1 MGIESD
7 KLVYDYLSRVG
18 DLAQTAMASADRM
31 RLVAQL
37 RTDID
42 RQRGGSDSQATV
54 RRILGKLGTPDEVVE
69 AAARDRPVQE
79 AQPRHEAAPAPTA
92 RNANEAP
99 SPDKALSLDKPPTA
113 SDERGSSAAEP
124 EWWRV
129 PPARDS
135 TDGGGI
141 RGGLTTNEVLAGWSG
156 GLLPPELDEPEEGE
170 AAEAEAGQDADPP
183 VEAAP
188 RRFRLRRPR
197 TPTASAEAA
206 PRRFRL
212 RRPRTLSAPA
222 EAVRRRGL
230 PVGPLE
236 LLAALALVAG
246 VVLGNWLALG
256 AGWLL
261 AYTTRGIGRGEAKFA
276 ALGLPGVVV
285 LGELIW
291 VWGRT
296 EGRWGTPLAT
306 NQLGQTITADFPTVV
321 KVAAIGS
328 ALFLLWRSAAR
339 R

>member
-37 RTDID
+37 RGDID
-42 RQRGGSDSQATV
+42 RQRGGSDSEATV

-69 AAARDRPVQE
+69 AAARERSVPAPQ
-79 AQPRHEAAPAPTA
+79 ARHEAPPAPTA
-92 RNANEAP
+92 RNASEAP
-99 SPDKALSLDKPPTA
+99 GPDNAPSLDKTPKA

-129 PPARDS
+129 PPARDHA
-135 TDGGGI
+135 DGGGI

-156 GLLPPELDEPEEGE
+156 GLLPHELDERDEGGE
-170 AAEAEAGQDADPP
+170 AADADAEQDADAP

-188 RRFRLRRPR
+188 RRFRLRRAR
-197 TPTASAEAA
+197 TGT
-206 PRRFRL
+206 
-212 RRPRTLSAPA
+212 APA

-276 ALGLPGVVV
+276 ALGLPGLVV
-285 LGELIW
+285 LGELVW
-291 VWGRT
+291 LWGRT
-296 EGRWGTPLAT
+296 DGRWGTPLPAD
-306 NQLGQTITADFPTVV
+306 QLGQTITADFPTVV
-321 KVAAIGS
+321 KAAAIGS
-328 ALFLLWRSAAR
+328 ALFLLWRSTAR